1 MLSKIA
7 KPGDK
12 IEITRAGTGKNNEN
26 YEKNEKITTYFSKIY
41 DIIDDDKLK
50 IAMPTEGTRLIPLE
64 QNEKYEICMFTSQGL
79 YRCKAVLTERYKEDN
94 LYVAVMELY
103 TGIQKYQRRQYYRLR
118 CNLDLQYRVLT
129 EEERKLLLDAKTPE
143 EFEHSLMNKGQ
154 IRGITLDISGGGIRF
169 VSHSPDMEGEYLL
182 VEFDLPIA
190 DKKKHFSIVSVQ
202 IETKK
207 SQKKED
213 MYEHR
218 IQFESISQRERE
230 DLIKYIFE
238 EERRFRKNE
247 KG

>member
-12 IEITRAGTGKNNEN
+12 IEIIRAGSGENNEN
-26 YEKNEKITTYFSKIY
+26 NEKNEKITTYFSKIY

-50 IAMPTEGTRLIPLE
+50 IAMPTEGTRVIPLE
-64 QNEKYEICMFTSQGL
+64 QNGKYEIGLFNSRGL

-94 LYVAVMELY
+94 LYVAVMELS
-103 TGIQKYQRRQYYRLR
+103 TGIQKYQRRQYYRLK
-118 CNLDLQYRVLT
+118 CNLDLQYRILT
-129 EEERKLLLDAKTPE
+129 EEEKNLLTDDRTSKKP
-143 EFEHSLMNKGQ
+143 EHSLMNKGQ

-169 VSHSPDMEGEYLL
+169 VSQSSDMEGEYLL
-182 VEFDLPIA
+182 VEFDLQIA
-190 DKKKHFSIVSVQ
+190 NTKKHFSIVSVQ

-207 SQKKED
+207 SQKRTD

-218 IQFESISQRERE
+218 VQFESISQRERE